1 MKKNFIVSALVFML
15 ISVIAFASVTSSTI
29 TPIIPVTPIQPVS
42 FDPSFDSLAQHMG
55 YDTDEKFDAF
65 HKTALFMGRY
75 CTDQKSFSYIE
86 QMILSGCD
94 PQTTMDIYQF
104 YLTTNEDISIVKQ
117 IYDMVYTG
125 EPITNR
131 DVVFENAF
139 NKITNNK
146 CGVLTEEDVID
157 YLEKGLSVDDIV
169 QANLLCRKGVMT
181 IHEILDALLSGT
193 SWETI
198 IETISGEDI
207 TLSDTTTVASAT
219 RAMTV
224 SSATN
229 QKLSTVLSGNNE
241 EERIANITRTV
252 NETLKS
258 KGYWKGKKSEN
269 FALIVKDAEKK
280 GISETKLTELMD
292 KGYSELDIINT
303 INNPDCTVHTIDT
316 VAESQVTK

>member
-1 MKKNFIVSALVFML
+1 MKTKLTLLTVLLLILTATVATANESLVSGTVPVETVF
-15 ISVIAFASVTSSTI
+15 S
-29 TPIIPVTPIQPVS
+29 
-42 FDPSFDSLAQHMG
+42 PSFDRLASYMG
-55 YDTDEKFDAF
+55 YDTDEDFALF

-75 CTDQKSFSYIE
+75 CTTQESFSYIE

-104 YLTTNEDISIVKQ
+104 YLTTNEPITIVRQ

-131 DVVFENAF
+131 DVIFENAF

-146 CGVLTEEDVID
+146 CGVLTEEDVLNYI
-157 YLEKGLSVDDIV
+157 EKGLSVDDIM

-181 IHEILDALLSGT
+181 INEILDALLSGT

-198 IETISGEDI
+198 IETISGENI

-219 RAMTV
+219 RALTV
-224 SSATN
+224 SSVTN
-229 QKLSTVLSGNNE
+229 QELNTVLTSDNE
-241 EERIANITRTV
+241 EARIANITKTV

-280 GISETKLTELMD
+280 GISEAKLTALLD

-303 INNPDCTVHTIDT
+303 INSPNCSEKTIDII
-316 VAESQVTK
+316 AESQVTK